1 MVIRWEK
8 MDFDNMELC
17 REVAI
22 LELNSQTWKCV
33 KNKLLFGMIL
43 IIGLSNTIQKLLQ
56 KNTHFALQNAGH
68 LFSVLRQN

>member
-1 MVIRWEK
+1 MEK
-8 MDFDNMELC
+8 GKD
-17 REVAI
+17 A
-22 LELNSQTWKCV
+22 KGV
-33 KNKLLFGMIL
+33 KNKLPFGMIL